1 MADVIELTHAKPRDE
16 AQSALF
22 RWLLDR
28 RHDRADAASPAPVL
42 SMLRARASL
51 EALPAD
57 ERRALV
63 SAAAADP
70 SVAEDRLTAAGMTW
84 ESLAGWLGGPMDRAA
99 WEAVIPSMGY
109 MALLR
114 NLRNFDDAGVGDDVA
129 ARVAAKLSD
138 PDEIARSRQF
148 PYRFVFR

>member
-1 MADVIELTHAKPRDE
+1 L
-16 AQSALF
+16 
-22 RWLLDR
+22 
-28 RHDRADAASPAPVL
+28 L
-42 SMLRARASL
+42 SMLRARAEL

-99 WEAVIPSMGY
+99 WEAVIPSMG
-109 MALLR
+109 
-114 NLRNFDDAGVGDDVA
+114 
-129 ARVAAKLSD
+129 
-138 PDEIARSRQF
+138 
-148 PYRFVFR
+148 